1 MSAPVI
7 ESLFPEFSNQG
18 GDNGNMM
25 YLKASLPAAEFVE
38 TRFTD
43 EPAFLSR
50 DVDFIYLGY
59 MTEAEQEKVAA
70 KLMSCKDR
78 LAELV
83 ERGCVVLFTG
93 NACDLLGTKIV
104 SENGREIDCLG
115 FFDFVVKQD
124 FSRRIVEPYLG
135 TFVSDEVDA
144 QPLEIVGYKVQFT
157 QVEGDNSREPFCKN
171 EVGFGLKYGDFYE
184 GYRRRNLF
192 GTWLCAPLLPMNP
205 LFTEYLMRLMGETGD
220 AAFRAE
226 ALAAYQH
233 RLEEQKTPG
242 LHMPI

>member
-1 MSAPVI
+1 MSTSVV

-25 YLKASLPAAEFVE
+25 YLKASLPAAEFIE

-43 EPAFLSR
+43 EPAFVTR

-70 KLMSCKDR
+70 KLMPHKDR
-78 LAELV
+78 LVELV
-83 ERGCVVLFTG
+83 EKGCVVLFTG

-104 SENGREIDCLG
+104 CDDGHEVSCLG
-115 FFDFVVKQD
+115 LFDFTVKQD

-135 TFVSDEVDA
+135 TFTPAGTGGE
-144 QPLEIVGYKVQFT
+144 PLEIVGYKVQFT

-171 EVGFGLKYGDFYE
+171 EVGFGLRRGDSFE
-184 GYRRRNLF
+184 GTAAATSLARGFAR
-192 GTWLCAPLLPMNP
+192 LCCP
-205 LFTEYLMRLMGETGD
+205 
-220 AAFRAE
+220 
-226 ALAAYQH
+226 
-233 RLEEQKTPG
+233 
-242 LHMPI
+242 

>member
-1 MSAPVI
+1 MSTPVI

-25 YLKASLPAAEFVE
+25 YLKACLPAAEFIE
-38 TRFTD
+38 THFAD
-43 EPAFLSR
+43 KPAFVTR

-59 MTEAEQEKVAA
+59 MTEAEQEKVVA
-70 KLMSCKDR
+70 KLMPYKKR

-83 ERGCVVLFTG
+83 EKGCVVLFTG

-104 SENGREIDCLG
+104 CDDGHEVDCLG
-115 FFDFVVKQD
+115 FFDFTVKQD

-135 TFVSDEVDA
+135 TFTPCEKDA

-157 QVEGDNSREPFCKN
+157 QVEGNNSREPFCKN
-171 EVGFGLKYGDFYE
+171 EVGFGLKAGDSYE

-205 LFTEYLMRLMGETGD
+205 LFTEYLMRLLGQTGD
-220 AAFRAE
+220 AAFRDE
-226 ALAAYQH
+226 AMAAYRR

>member
-1 MSAPVI
+1 MSTSVV

-25 YLKASLPAAEFVE
+25 YLKASLPAAEFIE

-43 EPAFLSR
+43 KPAFVTR

-70 KLMSCKDR
+70 KLMPHKDR
-78 LAELV
+78 LVELV
-83 ERGCVVLFTG
+83 EKGCVVLFTG

-104 SENGREIDCLG
+104 CDDGHEVSCLG
-115 FFDFVVKQD
+115 LFDFTVKQD
-124 FSRRIVEPYLG
+124 FSHRIVEPYLG
-135 TFVSDEVDA
+135 TFTPAETGGE
-144 QPLEIVGYKVQFT
+144 PLEIVGYKVQFT

-171 EVGFGLKYGDFYE
+171 EVGFGLRRGDSFE
-184 GYRRRNLF
+184 GYRRHNLF

-220 AAFRAE
+220 AAFRDE
-226 ALAAYQH
+226 AMAAY
-233 RLEEQKTPG
+233 RRRVEEQKTPG